1 MVHDPGL
8 RLDKWLWFARLAKSR
23 SQAASICEAKRLRLD
38 GRVIEKA
45 STCVRPGA
53 VIAFPQGEAVRVLRV
68 EALGE
73 RRGPYPEARQLYT
86 DLALTPEAATA

>member
-1 MVHDPGL
+1 MVHDAGL
-8 RLDKWLWFARLAKSR
+8 RLDKWLWHARLAKSR
-23 SQAASICEAKRLRLD
+23 SAAAGLCEARRLRCD

-53 VIAFPQGEAVRVLRV
+53 VLAWPVGDTVRVVKV

-86 DLALTPEAATA
+86 ELALTPEVAAH